1 MKSKIL
7 KNKNRRRGEILKYF
21 LDLLKGF
28 LAGVM
33 IAIGGTVYLMVE
45 SKVIGAILFV
55 IGLFII
61 VVNELN
67 LFTGK
72 IGYIINYSIF

>member
-33 IAIGGTVYLMVE
+33 IAIGGTVYLMV
-45 SKVIGAILFV
+45 
-55 IGLFII
+55 
-61 VVNELN
+61 
-67 LFTGK
+67 
-72 IGYIINYSIF
+72 